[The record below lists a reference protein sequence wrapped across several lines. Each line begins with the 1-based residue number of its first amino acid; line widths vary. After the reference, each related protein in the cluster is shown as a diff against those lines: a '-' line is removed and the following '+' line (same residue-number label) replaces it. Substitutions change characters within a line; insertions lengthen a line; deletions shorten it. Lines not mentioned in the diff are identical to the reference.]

1 MERSDD
7 TKLLNEIFQ
16 LLIKLAENMNLRN
29 LDWYSKRATK
39 KHIFD
44 DETKTLIYYAAISAK
59 IDDLEP

>member
-1 MERSDD
+1 
-7 TKLLNEIFQ
+7 
-16 LLIKLAENMNLRN
+16 MNLRN